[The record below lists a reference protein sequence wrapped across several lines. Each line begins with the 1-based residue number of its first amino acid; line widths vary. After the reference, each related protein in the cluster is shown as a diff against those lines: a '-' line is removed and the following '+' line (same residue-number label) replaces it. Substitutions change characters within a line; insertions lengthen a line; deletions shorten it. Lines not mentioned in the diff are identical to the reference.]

1 MERVNNE
8 MTGRRSVGPHCIAW
22 TLLLIFL
29 LVGCAEDS
37 NNSQVPA
44 AAKKTKPPVKK
55 EQAEVISEP
64 VEEEPQ
70 GFVYSSTGR
79 RDPFEPLVQ
88 KGDRKQSTT
97 IPLTPL
103 QRFDLSQYRLQ
114 AVLIGKG
121 APRAMVGAPD
131 GKTYI
136 LTPGIKIGKREGVV
150 KEITRE
156 SVLIEEVHYDMVG
169 AVTRKLATIDMPEQ
183 KSF

>member
-1 MERVNNE
+1 MMGNRPITRFCLVLF
-8 MTGRRSVGPHCIAW
+8 VF
-22 TLLLIFL
+22 LLLS
-29 LVGCAEDS
+29 VMSGCSEDPVVT
-37 NNSQVPA
+37 QTPAPAITAKATVPKA
-44 AAKKTKPPVKK
+44 PL
-55 EQAEVISEP
+55 EVTED
-64 VEEEPQ
+64 VEDDEPQ
-70 GFVYSSTGR
+70 RFVYSPTGR
-79 RDPFEPLVQ
+79 RDPFESLIKNDIKP
-88 KGDRKQSTT
+88 KNSEG
-97 IPLTPL
+97 PLTPL
-103 QRFDLSQYRLQ
+103 QKYDIGQFRLQ

-169 AVTRKLATIDMPEQ
+169 AVTRKLATIEMPEQ